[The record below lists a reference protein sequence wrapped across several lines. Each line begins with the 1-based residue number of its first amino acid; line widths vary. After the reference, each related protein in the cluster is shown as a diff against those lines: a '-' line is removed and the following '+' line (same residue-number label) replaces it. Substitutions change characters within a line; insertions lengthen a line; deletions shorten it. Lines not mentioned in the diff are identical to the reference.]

1 MKPTPGNRL
10 TDFLHLI
17 RMPNLLILAM
27 TMILMRYAIIRPIL
41 NALMVEMYDAPG
53 ILSPMMLQT
62 KWFDF
67 IILVLS
73 TVFITAGGYVI
84 NDYFDIQTDI
94 INRGTIIVGNTVPR
108 RRAMMYHNILNIL
121 GVAGGFYVSW
131 RIGYIWLG
139 VFFILVSGLL
149 YFYSATYKRQFLI
162 GNIVVA
168 LLTAM
173 VPLLV
178 VLFEA
183 TPVYRYYSVV
193 AVNFP
198 GVSLL
203 FFWVGGFALFAF
215 LTTLIREIVKDI
227 EDFEGD
233 STFGRNTL
241 PVVAGKTTSKIVVE
255 ILSAATIFLL
265 YLVWFLYMRDMLT
278 LGYITLF
285 IFIPFIYV
293 GIIVMRSETREKLH
307 KASRTVKLIML
318 AGVLYSIVA
327 GIIITTGNFTM

>member
-17 RMPNLLILAM
+17 RLPNLLILAM

-67 IILVLS
+67 VILVLS

-94 INRGTIIVGNTVPR
+94 INRGSIIVGNTVPR

-121 GVAGGFYVSW
+121 GVAGGFYVAW
-131 RIGYIWLG
+131 RIGYLWLG

-193 AVNFP
+193 AANFS
-198 GVSLL
+198 GVSIL

-241 PVVAGKTTSKIVVE
+241 PIVAGKTTSKIVVE
-255 ILSAATIFLL
+255 ILSVVTLFLL
-265 YLVWFLYMRDMLT
+265 YLVWFLYMGDMLT

-285 IFIPFIYV
+285 ILIPFIYV
-293 GIIVMRSETREKLH
+293 GIIVIRSETREKLH